1 MSRNDDIADLRALA
15 AIAQVGLRY
24 ASDDYDRQRYAEVR
38 AIVARLL
45 ASHAD
50 RRAEEVAAVL
60 RLDEGYPTPKIEVRA
75 GVFRGDAVL
84 LVRESADGLWSLPGG
99 WADIGL
105 TLRENVCKE
114 VREET
119 GLAVEV
125 GELSFVHDRRLH
137 NFRPHQYFHIYKF
150 FFRCREI
157 DRAEAFAPSREVLAC
172 DWFPVD
178 ALPPLSEER
187 VSAAQIAALHA
198 RGDAPGAAWL
208 D

>member
-15 AIAQVGLRY
+15 AIAQIGLRY
-24 ASDDYDRQRYAEVR
+24 ATDDYDRQRYAEIR
-38 AIVARLL
+38 AIAARLL
-45 ASHAD
+45 ASQAD
-50 RRAEEVAAVL
+50 RSAEEVAAVL

-99 WADIGL
+99 WAEVGL
-105 TLRENVCKE
+105 TLRENVCRE

-137 NFRPHQYFHIYKF
+137 NFRPHQYFHLYKF
-150 FFRCREI
+150 FFRCRECG
-157 DRAEAFAPSREVLAC
+157 EAMPFAPSREVLAC
-172 DWFPVD
+172 DWFALD

-187 VSAAQIAALHA
+187 VSAAQIVALHA
-198 RGDAPGAAWL
+198 RGETPAAVWL